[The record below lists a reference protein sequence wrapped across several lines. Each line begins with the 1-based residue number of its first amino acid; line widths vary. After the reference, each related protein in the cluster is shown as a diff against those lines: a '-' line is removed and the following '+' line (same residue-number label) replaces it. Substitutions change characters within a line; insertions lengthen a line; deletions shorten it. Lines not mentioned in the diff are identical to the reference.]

1 MAGSAPGMQ
10 GHQPPL
16 PGRYQTIAA
25 VLIGSPDDRAMN
37 ALATTVDTSHGE
49 GATPQLTT
57 TLEGEEA
64 AALCNPPASC
74 YVYQSP

>member
-25 VLIGSPDDRAMN
+25 VLIGSPDDQTPN
-37 ALATTVDTSHGE
+37 ALATTVDTSGDESSAHL
-49 GATPQLTT
+49 AMT
-57 TLEGEEA
+57 
-64 AALCNPPASC
+64 
-74 YVYQSP
+74 